1 LTSRGPGRGVE
12 IVVGEGE
19 TDDRDEAIL
28 KVLESSSEP
37 LGVSE
42 IARRTGFNKSLVW
55 RKLKK
60 LVSRGLVEKLVVN
73 GRPVYRV
80 RKRNS

>member
-1 LTSRGPGRGVE
+1 M
-12 IVVGEGE
+12 GEGE

-28 KVLESSSEP
+28 RVLESAEEP
-37 LGVSE
+37 LGVAE

-60 LVSRGLVEKLVVN
+60 LVARGLVEKLVVD

-80 RKRNS
+80 RRTARG